1 MMMQHKLTYGDSL
14 SPIRANF
21 QNIPKKLLVVSQ
33 AASVGEGEGGIHVL
47 VFPRIDH
54 PGDSLA
60 NVGTCADEQED
71 DEEQCVEMEE
81 GGLGRRGEVN
91 YGLSCLVCLHE
102 QREDGWTHHG
112 VGVGIAVL

>member
-1 MMMQHKLTYGDSL
+1 MTMQHKLTYGDSL

-33 AASVGEGEGGIHVL
+33 TNQINWLTPAEEGRIHIL

-60 NVGTCADEQED
+60 DIGACADEQED
-71 DEEQCVEMEE
+71 DEQQCIEVEE
-81 GGLGRRGEVN
+81 GRLGRG
-91 YGLSCLVCLHE
+91 
-102 QREDGWTHHG
+102 
-112 VGVGIAVL
+112 